1 MINDSRK
8 PPKFS
13 VITVCF
19 NALSVIQETYESL
32 HSQSSSN
39 YEWIVIDGAS
49 SDGTKEWVAERSP
62 DVFFSEPDGGI
73 YDAMNKAL
81 RFVRGEYV
89 FFLNAGDRFFD
100 SQVLSDI
107 EAELDSRLEAVDVL
121 YGDVVYFGPDR
132 SRRKRFNWLT
142 RSRLV
147 YGDLCHQA
155 TFVRFDLFKK
165 FGFFDLS
172 YRYNADFDWLL
183 RVFKGA
189 SILRYIN
196 RDIVL
201 FHDEGAHV
209 QAGQRCRAER
219 DIVRAKYCNR
229 IVWIIG
235 HLLLRIELKIRRL
248 IGEEV
253 G

>member
-1 MINDSRK
+1 MINDSQK

-32 HSQSSSN
+32 RLQSSSN

-49 SDGTKEWVAERSP
+49 SDGTKEWVAERRP

-89 FFLNAGDRFFD
+89 FFLNAGDRFSD

-107 EAELDSRLEAVDVL
+107 EAELDSRLETVDVL
-121 YGDVVYFGPDR
+121 YGDVVYFGSNG

-165 FGFFDLS
+165 FGCFDLA

-183 RVFKGA
+183 RVFKGG
-189 SILRYIN
+189 SILCYIN

-201 FHDEGAHV
+201 FHDAGAHV
-209 QAGQRCRAER
+209 MAGGKCRNER
-219 DIVRAKYCNR
+219 NIVRFRYCGR
-229 IVWIIG
+229 LRWFVG
-235 HLLLRIELKIRRL
+235 HWVLRIELKVRRL
-248 IGEEV
+248 CGQDV